1 MKKRLTVKEY
11 LSIIDLLENELDLTP
26 IDIAKIHDCSSDSV
40 YDINKGRTKLAR
52 ELWGGEFPIRA
63 IGAKRTAAIM
73 NDLRDGMEVEEVI
86 EKWRV
91 SKHYANILKRRVKK
105 ENEQ

>member
-52 ELWGGEFPIRA
+52 ELWDGEFPIRPL
-63 IGAKRTAAIM
+63 GAKRTAAIM
-73 NDLRDGMEVEEVI
+73 DDLRNGMEVEEII
-86 EKWRV
+86 EKWGIC
-91 SKHYANILKRRVKK
+91 KEYANTLKRRVKK
-105 ENEQ
+105 ENEE